1 MAGERDPRVTDVQV
15 AWRVP
20 VYGFSAPSRALH
32 RFRTVVGR
40 VDCAHPVASVRP
52 MAPASPPS
60 GFRIIVDDLEGAEI
74 QHLLRLH
81 AAGMLVNSPK
91 DACHFLDL
99 TGLQRPDVT
108 VWSLWDG
115 GDLAGCGAL
124 REIEPDHGE
133 VKSMRTAPDHLGRGV
148 GRALLAHI
156 VSTAEQRS
164 YRRLS
169 LETGTGDAFAA
180 AIHLYESV
188 GFRRGGPFAD
198 YVDNEFSQFF
208 TLDL

>member
-1 MAGERDPRVTDVQV
+1 MST
-15 AWRVP
+15 
-20 VYGFSAPSRALH
+20 
-32 RFRTVVGR
+32 
-40 VDCAHPVASVRP
+40 
-52 MAPASPPS
+52 ASPPS
-60 GFRIIVDDLEGAEI
+60 ERRIIVDDLEGAEI
-74 QHLLRLH
+74 RELLRLH
-81 AAGMLVNSPK
+81 AEGMLANSPK

-108 VWSLWDG
+108 VWSLWHGD
-115 GDLAGCGAL
+115 DLAGCGAL

-156 VSTAEQRS
+156 VNTAEQRA

-180 AIHLYESV
+180 AIHLYERA
-188 GFRRGGPFAD
+188 GFRRCGPFGD

-208 TLDL
+208 TLEL

>member
-1 MAGERDPRVTDVQV
+1 
-15 AWRVP
+15 
-20 VYGFSAPSRALH
+20 
-32 RFRTVVGR
+32 
-40 VDCAHPVASVRP
+40 
-52 MAPASPPS
+52 MAPASPPP
-60 GFRIIVDDLEGAEI
+60 GFRIVVDDLEGPEI
-74 QHLLRLH
+74 RELLRLH
-81 AAGMLVNSPK
+81 AEGMLANSPK

-108 VWSLWDG
+108 VWSLWYGD
-115 GDLAGCGAL
+115 DLAGCGAL

-148 GRALLAHI
+148 GRALLNHI
-156 VSTAEQRS
+156 VTTAEQRA

-180 AIHLYESV
+180 AIHLYERA
-188 GFRRGGPFAD
+188 GFGRCGPFGD

-208 TLDL
+208 TLEL